1 MRHHLLTLL
10 LLLTACTFAREV
22 VDDEGNYSRLFP
34 KTPLS
39 DAPCIEDQDCVVTPL
54 KDGSCCPDPPH
65 GAKNLYSKDQF
76 DKLVSHQAQ
85 ICGELEGNFTC
96 PEVEPPTHIETVFRG
111 ACVENRCI
119 VKEVP
124 AEAPGSD
131 VAPPPEPEEPP
142 TPADNQATP
151 EPEAPTPTAA
161 SPRPR

>member
-1 MRHHLLTLL
+1 MRFALPAL
-10 LLLTACTFAREV
+10 LLLTSCFANEM
-22 VDDEGNYSRLFP
+22 VDDEGRYSRLFP
-34 KTPLS
+34 KTPFS
-39 DAPCIEDQDCVVTPL
+39 DAPCIEDQDCVVTPIR
-54 KDGSCCPDPPH
+54 DGSCCPDPPH

-76 DKLVSHQAQ
+76 DKLVAHQAQ

-96 PEVEPPTHIETVFRG
+96 PDAAPTGHIETVYRG

-131 VAPPPEPEEPP
+131 IAPPPDPKAEPAVPE
-142 TPADNQATP
+142 TKTAP
-151 EPEAPTPTAA
+151 EPASPTPTAA

>member
-1 MRHHLLTLL
+1 MRWSIPAMF
-10 LLLTACTFAREV
+10 LLTACTFAREV

-39 DAPCIEDQDCVVTPL
+39 DAPCIEDQDCVVTPIR
-54 KDGSCCPDPPH
+54 DGSCCPDPPH

-76 DKLVSHQAQ
+76 DKLVAHQAQ

-96 PEVEPPTHIETVFRG
+96 PEFESPTHIETVYRG
-111 ACVENRCI
+111 ACVENRC
-119 VKEVP
+119 VVDEVP

-131 VAPPPEPEEPP
+131 VSPPPEPVKPPAPDKDRTTQEPP
-142 TPADNQATP
+142 
-151 EPEAPTPTAA
+151 APTPTAA

>member
-1 MRHHLLTLL
+1 MKSTFPTL

-54 KDGSCCPDPPH
+54 KDGSCCPDPAH

-76 DKLVSHQAQ
+76 DKLVAHQAQ

-96 PEVEPPTHIETVFRG
+96 PEVEPPSHIETVFRG
-111 ACVENRCI
+111 ACVENRCV

-131 VAPPPEPEEPP
+131 VAPPPQSTEP
-142 TPADNQATP
+142 TPAAD
-151 EPEAPTPTAA
+151 AP
-161 SPRPR
+161 